1 MIGGPNLRRALH
13 QCVDILLDALE
24 DDAKGEKPKRT
35 RNVREPVLPK
45 IELTEEERERARKSW
60 EKAGWR
66 EAG

>member
-1 MIGGPNLRRALH
+1 
-13 QCVDILLDALE
+13 VDILLDALE